1 MVDLSTYIF
10 KDLNTDLIKP
20 GKYFT
25 GACVEEVYELEHV
38 RTATKQLR
46 VILDEKYE
54 NSDLHKVME
63 SRCQHLMIT
72 QRKLLKL
79 LHKFEEL
86 FNGTLDTWK
95 TDPVDF
101 ELKDDL
107 KPV

>member
-1 MVDLSTYIF
+1 
-10 KDLNTDLIKP
+10 
-20 GKYFT
+20 
-25 GACVEEVYELEHV
+25 
-38 RTATKQLR
+38 
-46 VILDEKYE
+46 
-54 NSDLHKVME
+54 ME